1 MFGRKRTLRPR
12 RNAGRPGAAEQ
23 SVAQRD
29 AVKRIDV
36 LTRTARA
43 NWFGLLAYL
52 AFVGVTL
59 LGVEDIDFF
68 LPERQTEL
76 PLVGITVPTS
86 LFFYIAPFLG
96 AMLYIHLHLY
106 LLKLWKSLAD
116 APERIG
122 GEPLGERISP
132 WVISDMALEFRDGAT
147 HQYSMHAL
155 ASLVGLISIF
165 LAGPLV
171 LGFFWWRSMPK
182 HDELLTIVFC
192 SLPLSATILV
202 GWTSWRSLRRG
213 AAPAPG
219 KSLGAKAGC
228 LTVALAL
235 AVLGWFTTEGSLEKY
250 AKINR
255 IGSFTFKSF
264 FDRCLEREKQSLRE
278 EIADLDEAAI
288 RERFGSFAD
297 AISLDSLAEKE
308 IRARWCVRML
318 IPALFKPAYLNDTVF
333 VGLPDDWQPRD
344 EAFAAFRRQQCS
356 VEGLRPSICGEFRE
370 WLGDSGTT
378 SSPHVQAA
386 RTAWCDSQ
394 REGGLV
400 KSEERCAAYF
410 ERLEANTRRDWKTER
425 SASLRAMERDFS
437 RSDFRQSSL
446 DRSQMSGLD
455 LSWSRAD
462 GASLVSARLEQ
473 ANLMGARLAHADLVL
488 ARLQNAD
495 LRWAEIA
502 HADLSLAQ
510 MQGAVL
516 ENASARGA
524 RFEGASLAEADL
536 TRITVDR
543 TTSFQDA
550 DLSGAMLR
558 FVDLSLVD
566 ITQEQIASAF
576 GDASVKL
583 PAGMSAPEHW
593 PDWIL
598 PSSRRPFPVELQ
610 FHTQHERWLADPEGY
625 VPPPNPRN

>member
-12 RNAGRPGAAEQ
+12 RNAGRLGTAER
-23 SVAQRD
+23 SVAQSD

-43 NWFGLLAYL
+43 NWLGLLAYL
-52 AFVGVTL
+52 SFVGVTL

-76 PLVGITVPTS
+76 PLVGISVPTA

-106 LLKLWKSLAD
+106 LLKLWKALAD

-132 WVISDMALEFRDGAT
+132 WVISDMALGLRAGAR
-147 HQYSMHAL
+147 HQYSLRGL
-155 ASLVGLISIF
+155 ASAVGIISIF
-165 LAGPLV
+165 LAGPIV
-171 LGFFWWRSMPK
+171 LAFFWWRSMPK
-182 HDELLTIVFC
+182 HDEVLTVVFC
-192 SLPLSATILV
+192 GLPLFATIFA
-202 GWTSWRSLRRG
+202 GWTSWQSLRRG
-213 AAPAPG
+213 VAPAPR
-219 KSLGAKAGC
+219 KSFGAKAGW

-235 AVLGWFTTEGSLEKY
+235 AVFGWLTTEGTLEKY
-250 AKINR
+250 AKVNR

-264 FDRCLEREKQSLRE
+264 FDRRLEQERQGLRE

-288 RERFGSFAD
+288 RERFGPFAGG
-297 AISLDSLAEKE
+297 ISLDSLAERG
-308 IRARWCVRML
+308 IRERWWVRML
-318 IPALFKPAYLNDTVF
+318 LPALFKPADLNDTVF
-333 VGLPDDWQPRD
+333 VGFPDDWQPRD

-370 WLGDSGTT
+370 WLENRETT
-378 SSPHVQAA
+378 VSSHVQAA
-386 RTAWCDSQ
+386 RKAWCYTQ
-394 REGGLV
+394 REAGLAR
-400 KSEERCAAYF
+400 SDDLCAAYF
-410 ERLEANTRRDWKTER
+410 ERLEANIRRDWKTER

-437 RSDFRQSSL
+437 RSDFRRSYL
-446 DRSQMSGLD
+446 DRSQMSGLN
-455 LSWSRAD
+455 LSWSRAE
-462 GASLVSARLEQ
+462 GASFISARLEQ
-473 ANLMGARLAHADLVL
+473 ANLMGAHLAHADLVL

-495 LRWAEIA
+495 LRWADLS
-502 HADLSLAQ
+502 HADFWMAQ
-510 MQGAVL
+510 LQEAIL
-516 ENASARGA
+516 EGASARGA

-543 TTSFQDA
+543 TTSFRDT

-558 FVDLSLVD
+558 FVDLSFVD
-566 ITQEQIASAF
+566 ITYDQIASAF

-583 PAGMSAPEHW
+583 PAGMPAPEHW

-598 PSSRRPFPVELQ
+598 PSSRRPIPVEIQ
-610 FHTQHERWLADPEGY
+610 FRTQYQRWLADPQGY